1 MSPTDTG
8 FPPSELRKFSES
20 GRIIAAALGTS
31 VEVWARAE
39 AGVILKTWAGRTKV
53 ATQQKVDR
61 NARNRAI
68 RGLDL
73 TRGGDITV
81 NTGIKAPY
89 GRVFLRT
96 KSGKYRRTHEA
107 GFRPVSGARGQGKG
121 DHYKKGD
128 WIDLKE
134 AIAATRL
141 AVSKALPT
149 ARRAIGLARQ
159 SIVQIADDLGLR
171 LETVRGG
178 GTLSAAGLAKAR
190 AALAS
195 NGQHYS
201 NGTGLT
207 ARTAQDF
214 TLTLINRYPKNG
226 PLGMDRTLRG
236 VIAGRIKYFEKNLA
250 EATFLSASRTAKAYP
265 YLEVLRSAA

>member
-1 MSPTDTG
+1 MANDTG
-8 FPPSELRKFSES
+8 FPPEEIRKFSES
-20 GRIIAAALGTS
+20 GRVIAAALGAS

-39 AGVILKTWAGRTKV
+39 AGVILKTWAGRTQV

-61 NARNRAI
+61 DARNRAI

-81 NTGIKAPY
+81 NTGLKAPY
-89 GRVFLRT
+89 GRVFMRT

-107 GFRPVSGARGQGKG
+107 GFRPVSGARGQGNG

-159 SIVQIADDLGLR
+159 SIVQIADELNLR
-171 LETVRGG
+171 LESVRGG
-178 GTLSAAGLAKAR
+178 GSLSAAGLAKAR

-195 NGQHYS
+195 NGQHYA
-201 NGTGLT
+201 NGRGVTSK
-207 ARTAQDF
+207 TAQEF
-214 TLTLINRYPKNG
+214 SLTLINRYPKG
-226 PLGMDRTLRG
+226 GQLGMDRTLTG
-236 VIAGRIKYFEKNLA
+236 VIAGRLKYFERNLA
-250 EATFLSASRTAKAYP
+250 EATFLSASRTARAYP
-265 YLEVLRSAA
+265 YLEVLRTAA